1 MTGSQEKLELINLAE
16 KYVSVVTAMARVKW
30 ASEKDYSGVELLMNE
45 GLKLVTAVSDR
56 IAVPKEPVLE
66 KLKTLLNVNLA
77 HAVYMQEGRHQEAIT
92 LYE

>member
-1 MTGSQEKLELINLAE
+1 LTGSQEKLELINLAE